1 MRRELPG
8 GAPPDEP
15 ERMQSITQKTLESLE
30 WQRVVA
36 MLTRYCRTPQARL
49 RLGPADLVTDEGDTA
64 GGTATGNP
72 GAEGSEV
79 GEGLARGEFEA
90 SLAGVRER
98 LTETSE
104 ARAVLE
110 AGTPPPLHGIAD
122 LRRALRR
129 AAMGGVLSSDQLLD
143 AARTLA
149 ATTTIVRFLRGQKEI
164 AARLN
169 GLAETISVDRE
180 VADQIDR
187 CLEPSGEV
195 RDSASPLLRDARRLT
210 SDLGAQ
216 LQKRL
221 GRYLNDD
228 EVSGALSDSYFTVR
242 NDRYV
247 LPVRADARGKV
258 RGIVHDAS
266 RSGTTLFVEPEAVV
280 ELNNR
285 LKQAELDVARE
296 VERVLRELS
305 EAVARVGPGLSAA
318 LETISSIDLAF
329 ARAHLAEA
337 MDASEPVVER
347 GGCFRF
353 EDLRHPLLP
362 RDEAVPNDIALG
374 EHHSVLVISG
384 PNGGGKTV
392 AMKAVGLAAVMIRL
406 GLHVPAKE
414 GARVDLFD
422 RLLVELGD
430 GQDISESLS
439 TFSAH
444 MVNLAQVVDAAGPD
458 TLALLDEVGV
468 GTDPS
473 EGAALA
479 QAILE
484 ALADRD
490 ARVMATT
497 HYNLLKEMAEVDERF
512 CNASV
517 EFDPETLAPTFRL
530 HSGTAGASSAT
541 AVAARMGMPGEVLER
556 ANALLER
563 EDRRL
568 DRMLSELANSRAMLE
583 REKQEA
589 SRLRAEGESARRE
602 YQHKLQRLQER
613 RDKLFEDMRSDLD
626 ERFKDAHAQ
635 VAAVIRGLQRAGE
648 GSSRDAARGAA
659 HARERLLNLE
669 ARAQEAAPKPE
680 PEAAPSHAIDW
691 RKAKPGMPVL
701 LPGDREGVLK
711 SLPDRRGRVSVQV
724 ASAKLDIEASKVRE
738 RAKSRAKE
746 SETRVSFERE
756 SKPADDAVIAG
767 GTRECDL
774 RGRRV
779 DEALDELA
787 RVLDAGLRDGDEI
800 LHVIHGIGTGA
811 LRAAVREHLH
821 ASPHVVSHRAG
832 ERGEGGD
839 GVTIAELRR

>member
-1 MRRELPG
+1 
-8 GAPPDEP
+8 
-15 ERMQSITQKTLESLE
+15 MQSITQKSLESLE
-30 WQRVVA
+30 WERVVA
-36 MLTRYCRTPQARL
+36 LLLRHCRTPQARL
-49 RLGPADLVTDEGDTA
+49 RLGA
-64 GGTATGNP
+64 
-72 GAEGSEV
+72 AEPSGLGEAGSEQQQRSAAGNSPEEGGVPDTV
-79 GEGLARGEFEA
+79 GDPLARDEFEA

-98 LTETSE
+98 LAETTE
-104 ARAVLE
+104 AREIVE
-110 AGTPPPLHGIAD
+110 AGSPPPLQGVAD

-129 AAMGGVLSSDQLLD
+129 ATMGGVLGADQLLD
-143 AARTLA
+143 VQKSIMAVDAL
-149 ATTTIVRFLRGQKEI
+149 VRFVTARKEE
-164 AARLN
+164 APRLF
-169 GLAETISVDRE
+169 GLADTVSVERD
-180 VADQIDR
+180 VARQIDR

-195 RDSASPLLRDARRLT
+195 RDSASPALREARRAT

-216 LQKRL
+216 LQRRL
-221 GRYLNDD
+221 GRYLHD
-228 EVSGALSDSYFTVR
+228 EDVVTALSDSYYTVR

-285 LKQAELDVARE
+285 LKQAEIDVARE

-305 EAVARVGPGLSAA
+305 EAVAAIAPALGTA
-318 LETISSIDLAF
+318 LETASTLDLAF
-329 ARAHLAEA
+329 ARAQLAIE
-337 MDASEPVVER
+337 MGASEPRVER
-347 GGCFRF
+347 DGCFRF

-362 RDEAVPNDIALG
+362 RDEAVPNDIAVG

-406 GLHVPAKE
+406 GLHVPANA

-430 GQDISESLS
+430 GQDMRESLS

-444 MVNLAQVVDAAGPD
+444 MVNLAEVVQAAGTD

-490 ARVMATT
+490 ARAIATT

-541 AVAARMGMPGEVLER
+541 AVAARMGMPAEVLER
-556 ANALLER
+556 ANTLLER

-568 DRMLSELANSRAMLE
+568 DRMLAELGNSRAMLE

-589 SRLRAEGESARRE
+589 TRLRAEGESARRE
-602 YQHKLQRLQER
+602 YQHKLERLQER
-613 RDKLFEDMRSDLD
+613 RDKLFEDMRADLD
-626 ERFKDAHAQ
+626 DRFKDAHAQ

-648 GSSRDAARGAA
+648 GSPRDAARGAA

-669 ARAQEAAPKPE
+669 ARARESAPAPE
-680 PEAAPSHAIDW
+680 PEVAASHAVDW

-724 ASAKLDIEASKVRE
+724 ASAKLDIEATKVRE
-738 RAKSRAKE
+738 RAVSKGAKQGRRE
-746 SETRVSFERE
+746 RVRFEPE
-756 SKPADDAVIAG
+756 EATSDEGMVAG
-767 GTRECDL
+767 GSSECDL

-787 RVLDAGLRDGDEI
+787 SALDAGLRDGDEI

-821 ASPHVVSHRAG
+821 ASPHVISHRPG

>member
-1 MRRELPG
+1 
-8 GAPPDEP
+8 
-15 ERMQSITQKTLESLE
+15 MQSITQKTLESLE

-36 MLTRYCRTPQARL
+36 MLTRYCRSPQARL
-49 RLGPADLVTDEGDTA
+49 RLGLDGFADDDA
-64 GGTATGNP
+64 SAANR
-72 GAEGSEV
+72 
-79 GEGLARGEFEA
+79 GEHDRTVDPLARDEFEI

-98 LTETSE
+98 LAETSE
-104 ARAVLE
+104 ARALLDE
-110 AGTPPPLHGIAD
+110 GTPPPLQGIAD
-122 LRRALRR
+122 LRRAIRR
-129 AAMGGVLSSDQLLD
+129 AGMGGVLTPDQLLD
-143 AARTLA
+143 VGKTLTA
-149 ATTTIVRFLRGQKEI
+149 VSGVVRYLDGRKGS
-164 AARLN
+164 AARLY
-169 GLAETISVDRE
+169 GLAETIS
-180 VADQIDR
+180 IDR
-187 CLEPSGEV
+187 TLAARIDRSLEPSGEV
-195 RDSASPLLRDARRLT
+195 RDSASPRLRDARRST
-210 SDLGAQ
+210 SDLASQ
-216 LQKRL
+216 LQRRL

-228 EVSGALSDSYFTVR
+228 DVAAALSDSYFTVR

-247 LPVRADARGKV
+247 LPVRADARGRV

-296 VERVLRELS
+296 VEQVLRELS
-305 EAVARVGPGLSAA
+305 QAVAETGPALGAA
-318 LETISSIDLAF
+318 LETVSTIDLAF
-329 ARAHLAEA
+329 ARAHLAEE
-337 MDASEPVVER
+337 MDASPPTVER
-347 GGCFRF
+347 SGCFRF
-353 EDLRHPLLP
+353 EALRHPLLP

-374 EHHSVLVISG
+374 EEHSVLVISG

-392 AMKAVGLAAVMIRL
+392 AMKAVGLAAVMIRV
-406 GLHVPAKE
+406 GLHVPARS

-430 GQDISESLS
+430 GQDMKESLS

-444 MVNLAQVVDAAGPD
+444 MVNLASVVEAAGSD

-468 GTDPS
+468 GTDPG

-479 QAILE
+479 QSILE
-484 ALADRD
+484 ALADRG

-563 EDRRL
+563 EDRSL
-568 DRMLSELANSRAMLE
+568 DRMLGELANSRALLE
-583 REKQEA
+583 REQREA
-589 SRLRAEGESARRE
+589 SRLREEGESARRE
-602 YQHKLQRLQER
+602 YQARLEKLQER
-613 RDKLFEDMRSDLD
+613 RDKLFAEMRSDLD
-626 ERFKDAHAQ
+626 ARFKDAHAQ
-635 VAAVIRGLQRAGE
+635 VAAVIRGLQRAG
-648 GSSRDAARGAA
+648 GGNSRDAARGAA
-659 HARERLLNLE
+659 HARERLLALE
-669 ARAQEAAPKPE
+669 KRTQEAAPEVE
-680 PEAAPSHAIDW
+680 PKATPGHAVDW

-724 ASAKLDIEASKVRE
+724 ASAKLDIEATKVRE
-738 RAKSRAKE
+738 RQRPRARPRE
-746 SETRVSFERE
+746 ERVRFERE
-756 SKPADDAVIAG
+756 EPQADDAFIPG

-787 RVLDAGLRDGDEI
+787 RALDAGLRDGDER

-811 LRAAVREHLH
+811 LRAAVREHLR
-821 ASPHVVSHRAG
+821 ASPHVLSLRPG

-839 GVTIAELRR
+839 GVTIAALRR